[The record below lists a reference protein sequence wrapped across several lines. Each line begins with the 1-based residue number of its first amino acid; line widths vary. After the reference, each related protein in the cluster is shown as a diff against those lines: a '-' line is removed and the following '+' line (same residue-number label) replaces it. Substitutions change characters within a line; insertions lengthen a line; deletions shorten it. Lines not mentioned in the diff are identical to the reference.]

1 MTVPATSRAA
11 PASPPRRLA
20 GLYAPITTPFEP
32 SGELAGRRHTQ
43 NVAQLC
49 AAGLDGLLV
58 AGSTG
63 EAPLLDPDE
72 QRALV
77 AISAAALPA
86 GKALV
91 VGTGAE
97 ATRQAIA
104 LSRAAGNEGAHAVV
118 VRPPAYFGAVSPP
131 AAIVAYFRA
140 VADASPVPV
149 FVYNMPKFTH
159 VSIAPALIEELSD
172 HPNIIGVKD
181 SSGDAQ
187 NLAAYRKAAP
197 RWIVLAGSASL
208 LLTCLELGCDG
219 AIAAV
224 ACFAPQRCA
233 DVIAAFRAGDRAR
246 AATLQD
252 ALRPLDREIVGR
264 LGPAGVKAA
273 MDAAGLY
280 GGPVRAP
287 LVDVSAADREHIASL
302 LAA

>member
-1 MTVPATSRAA
+1 MTVSQASRAA
-11 PASPPRRLA
+11 SAKRPLRLA
-20 GLYAPITTPFEP
+20 GLFAPITTPFEP
-32 SGELAGRRHTQ
+32 SGELARKRHAQ

-63 EAPLLDPDE
+63 EAPLLDLDE

-77 AISAAALPA
+77 ALTVAAMPPD
-86 GKALV
+86 KTLV

-104 LSRAAGNEGAHAVV
+104 LSRAAGNEGAQAVV
-118 VRPPAYFGAVSPP
+118 VRPPAYFGPVSPP
-131 AAIVAYFRA
+131 AAIVGYFRA

-149 FVYNMPKFTH
+149 LVYNMPKYTH
-159 VSIAPALIEELSD
+159 VAIAPELIEQLAD
-172 HPNIIGVKD
+172 HPNIVGVKD
-181 SSGDAQ
+181 SSGDAK
-187 NLAAYRKAAP
+187 NLEAYRQAAP
-197 RWIVLAGSASL
+197 RWAVLAGSASFI
-208 LLTCLELGCDG
+208 LTSLELGCDG

-233 DVIAAFRAGDRAR
+233 AVIAAYRSGDRER

-252 ALRPLDREIVGR
+252 ALRPIDKEIVGR

-280 GGPVRAP
+280 GGPVRPP
-287 LVDVSAADREHIASL
+287 LVDVSPADRANIARL
-302 LAA
+302 IA